1 MGYQKFRNSGAS
13 VQVEFGTLTPKQRE
27 FTRARSRYVAYG
39 GARGGGKTHVLR
51 WKAAGGALAYPG
63 IRILVVRR
71 EYPELEQTV
80 IIPMRKMIPAELAT
94 YNGTMHM
101 MSFVNGS
108 IIKFGHYGAGDELE
122 YQGQEYDWI
131 FLDEATQFTEY
142 QFRVLGACLRGS
154 TKIPRRMYLT
164 CNPGGIGHFWVKR
177 LFVTRDYR
185 EGEKAED
192 YTFIQATVYDNPH
205 LLESSPEYVQQLE
218 LLPEDVR
225 AAWLNGD
232 WDALSGTFFPEV
244 QRKTHVIPDFWRI
257 PAEWRKYR
265 AFDYGLDML
274 SCLWIAVDFEGRCY
288 VYREVNRSGLIVS
301 EAAALMLEMTP
312 PGEQIDATMAP
323 PDMWSKQKDSG
334 KSMAELFMEC
344 GVGILKSSN
353 SRVQGWMALKELL
366 KPMKSQKDHPGLLF
380 CESCPELLSDMQSI
394 QHDEKKPEDCATE
407 PHEITH
413 APDALRYF
421 AVTRTIVP
429 APEVPPE
436 REDLE
441 DRRVEDYDEAMTGG
455 DMDDGYLSYGA

>member
-1 MGYQKFRNSGAS
+1 MGFQKFRNSGAS
-13 VQVEFGTLTPKQRE
+13 VEVNFGALTPKQRE

-80 IIPMRKMIPAELAT
+80 IIPMRKMVPAELAT

-185 EGEKAED
+185 KGERAED

-232 WDALSGTFFPEV
+232 WDAMSGTFFPEV
-244 QRKTHVIPDFWRI
+244 RKDTHVVPDFWRI

-265 AFDYGLDML
+265 AFDYGLDMFT
-274 SCLWIAVDFEGRCY
+274 CLWIAVDFEGRCY

-312 PGEQIDATMAP
+312 AWEQIDATMAP
-323 PDMWSKQKDSG
+323 PDMWNRQKDSG
-334 KSMAELFMEC
+334 KSMAEIFMSC
-344 GVGILKSSN
+344 GVGILRASS

-366 KPMKSQKDHPGLLF
+366 KPMRSQSDRPGLLI
-380 CESCPELLSDMQSI
+380 CESCGGLLGDLQSI

-407 PHEITH
+407 PHDITH

-429 APEVPPE
+429 SREVSREEPE
-436 REDLE
+436 LE
-441 DRRVEDYDEAMTGG
+441 NQRVTDYDEAMTGG
-455 DMDDGYLSYGA
+455 DMDEGYLTYG